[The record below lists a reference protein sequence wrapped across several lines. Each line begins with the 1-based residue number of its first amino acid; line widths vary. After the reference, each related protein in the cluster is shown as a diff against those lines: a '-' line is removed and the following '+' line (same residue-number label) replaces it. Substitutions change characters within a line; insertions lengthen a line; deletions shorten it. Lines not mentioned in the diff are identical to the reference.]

1 MNLVSKTFTTLN
13 TLAIALGLTHSA
25 FALDPAT
32 LYQRSSPAVVSI
44 SVPNG
49 KTSTYG
55 SGFITDSKGFILTNN
70 HVVGKSNEVRVK
82 LADGSTYLGIVVSR
96 SAQVDLALIQIRPPK
111 PLPSLR
117 MQTVPPQIGQ
127 RAYAIGNPKGLE
139 RSFSDGIVSRIDGSG
154 MIQYTATG
162 SFGSSGGPLLDE
174 DGHVI
179 GIVQGGNPGTNL
191 NFAIPA
197 AAINN
202 LPGQRGLVAQQRQQI
217 GHYTLASN
225 LQFRQGNYQKML
237 AILNEGIRRYPNN
250 AVLYL
255 NRGTARSSLGDYQ
268 GAKSDYSRSIQL
280 QPTSIAYSNRAKIYA
295 VLKQHQQSLQDF
307 TEAIRSNQGWG
318 GSTLGAAF
326 YSRGELQ
333 AQLGDTKSAISDFK
347 QAAKFYQQIGNS
359 ERYRAALDR
368 ITLISA
374 Q

>member
-1 MNLVSKTFTTLN
+1 MKLVSKTFTVLN
-13 TLAIALGLTHSA
+13 TLALSLGMAHAAL
-25 FALDPAT
+25 ALDPAI

-44 SVPNG
+44 AARNG
-49 KTSTYG
+49 KAFNYG
-55 SGFITDSKGFILTNN
+55 SGFITDPKGFILTNQ
-70 HVVGKSNEVRVK
+70 HVVGTNKQVSIK
-82 LADGSTYLGIVVSR
+82 LADGSIYSGVVVSR
-96 SAQVDLALIQIRPPK
+96 SAQVDLALIQIRPKK

-127 RAYAIGNPKGLE
+127 KAYEIGDPKGLE

-154 MIQYTATG
+154 MIQYTAAA
-162 SFGSSGGPLLDE
+162 SFGSSGGPLLNE
-174 DGHVI
+174 DGQVI

-197 AAINN
+197 AAINS

-250 AVLYL
+250 ALLYS
-255 NRGTARSSLGDYQ
+255 NRGTAKSSLRDYQ
-268 GAKSDYSRSIQL
+268 GALNDYTRSIQL
-280 QPTSIAYSNRAKIYA
+280 QPSSLAYSNRARVYVA
-295 VLKQHQQSLQDF
+295 LKQQQQALEDF
-307 TEAIRSNQGWG
+307 TQAIRINQGWG
-318 GSTLGAAF
+318 ESNIGAAF
-326 YSRGELQ
+326 YGRGEFQ
-333 AQLGDTKSAISDFK
+333 NQLGNTKSAISDFK

>member
-1 MNLVSKTFTTLN
+1 MKLVSKTFTALS
-13 TLAIALGLTHSA
+13 TLALSLGLPHVA
-25 FALDPAT
+25 FALDPAV

-44 SVPNG
+44 SAPNG
-49 KTSTYG
+49 KSFNYG
-55 SGFITDSKGFILTNN
+55 SGFIADSKGLILTNQ
-70 HVVGKSNEVRVK
+70 HVVGKNKQVAIK
-82 LADGSTYLGIVVSR
+82 LADGSIYSGIVVSR
-96 SAQVDLALIQIRPPK
+96 SAQVDLALVQIRPEK

-127 RAYAIGNPKGLE
+127 KAYAIGHPKGLE
-139 RSFSDGIVSRIDGSG
+139 RSLSDGIVSRIDGSG
-154 MIQYTATG
+154 LIQYTATA
-162 SFGSSGGPLLDE
+162 SFGSSGGPLLNE
-174 DGHVI
+174 DGQVI

-202 LPGQRGLVAQQRQQI
+202 LPGRRGLVAQQRQQI

-237 AILNEGIRRYPNN
+237 AILNEGIRRYPTNST
-250 AVLYL
+250 LYL
-255 NRGTARSSLGDYQ
+255 NRGTARSSLRDYQ

-280 QPTSIAYSNRAKIYA
+280 QPTSLAYSNRAKVYA
-295 VLKQHQQSLQDF
+295 VLKQQQQALADF
-307 TEAIRSNQGWG
+307 TEAITLNQGWG
-318 GSTLGAAF
+318 GSNIGAAF
-326 YSRGELQ
+326 YSRGELRVK
-333 AQLGDTKSAISDFK
+333 LGNTKAAISDFK